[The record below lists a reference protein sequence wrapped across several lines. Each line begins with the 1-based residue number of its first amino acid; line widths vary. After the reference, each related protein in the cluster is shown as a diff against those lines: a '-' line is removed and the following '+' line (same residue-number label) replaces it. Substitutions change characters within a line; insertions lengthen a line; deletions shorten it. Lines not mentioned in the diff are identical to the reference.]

1 MNRRDRTV
9 AKAVASRIAV
19 AGVLAVGAAVA
30 CAATAVAE
38 PPPPIPADPLVPVAP
53 PAPVS
58 LPGAPPPVAPP
69 APVSLP
75 GVPPAPPPPPG
86 APPAPVPPSAQ
97 PLRSGGGLME
107 ILRGMNL
114 GEMVLSQHPVPA
126 VPGGQPSAPPGPEA
140 LNAGQF
146 MDPYNFR
153 KPPPEQVNPYVLGEG
168 DPNAGGRIN
177 GMKGVHGYWHSM
189 FGKIPREELSQPL
202 PGTAPPPGTNIP
214 AGLGN
219 NLPGSALPDAPP
231 LPAPPPGAPL
241 IPAPPPGS
249 PPLPPPPPGAPLMPG
264 PPPLPAPPPGG

>member
-30 CAATAVAE
+30 CAATAVAQ

-58 LPGAPPPVAPP
+58 LPGVPP
-69 APVSLP
+69 APV
-75 GVPPAPPPPPG
+75 PPPG

-97 PLRSGGGLME
+97 PLRSGGGLVE

-126 VPGGQPSAPPGPEA
+126 VPGGQPSAPPGPDA

-168 DPNAGGRIN
+168 DPNARGRID
-177 GMKGVHGYWHSM
+177 GMKGVHAYWHSM
-189 FGKIPREELSQPL
+189 FGKIPREQLSEPL

-219 NLPGSALPDAPP
+219 NLSGPALPDAAP
-231 LPAPPPGAPL
+231 LPAPPPL
-241 IPAPPPGS
+241 PG
-249 PPLPPPPPGAPLMPG
+249 LPPGAP
-264 PPPLPAPPPGG
+264 PPLGAPLLPAPPPGG